1 MTSIGVPRETKNR
14 EYRVAL
20 TAAGAHHLAL
30 AGHDVVVEAGAGAG
44 SAIDDEQYRAAGARV
59 VPDVAEVWASDI
71 VCKVKEPTVPEHGFL
86 RADQVLFTYLHLAAD
101 RATTDALLA
110 AGTTAIAYETVR
122 AADGSL
128 PLLAPMSEVA
138 GRLATQVAAYHLMRN
153 EGGAGLLLGGVPGVD
168 AARVVVLGAGVV
180 GRHAAQI
187 AVGMRADVTMLDLSM
202 PRLREVDAEFGGRVR
217 TLASNAWTL
226 GREVADADVVIGAVL
241 VPGARAPRL
250 VSDDL
255 VARMRPGSVL
265 VDVAVDQG
273 GCFESTRPT
282 THDDP
287 TFRVHDSLFYC
298 VANMPGAVPVT
309 STRALTNVTLPYLA
323 ALADLGWRAAVA
335 ADPALAGGLTTH
347 AGQLAN
353 EAVAVAHGYPW
364 TDARTLVGSD
374 GDGAMHG

>member
-1 MTSIGVPRETKNR
+1 MTTIGIPTETKNR

-20 TAAGAHHLAL
+20 TPAGAHHLVS
-30 AGHDVVVEAGAGAG
+30 AGHAVHVQQGAGTG
-44 SAIDDEQYRAAGARV
+44 SAIDDDEYRAAGATV
-59 VPDVAEVWASDI
+59 VETAEEAWAADV
-71 VCKVKEPTVPEHGFL
+71 VCKVKEPVGPEHRLL
-86 RADQVLFTYLHLAAD
+86 RRDQVLFTYLHLAAD

-110 AGTTAIAYETVR
+110 AGTTSIAYETVR
-122 AADGSL
+122 APDGSL

-153 EGGAGLLLGGVPGVD
+153 EGGAGMLLGGVPGVD
-168 AARVVVLGAGVV
+168 AARVVVLGGGVV

-187 AVGMRADVTMLDLSM
+187 AVGMRADVTVLDLSA
-202 PRLREVDAEFGGRVR
+202 PRLAELDTEFGGRVR
-217 TLASNAWTL
+217 TLASSAWTL
-226 GREVADADVVIGAVL
+226 EREVAAADVVIGAVL

-250 VSDDL
+250 VGDDL

-287 TFRVHDSLFYC
+287 TFLVHGAVFYC

-323 ALADLGWRAAVA
+323 RLADAGWRGATA
-335 ADPALAGGLTTH
+335 ADPALAAGLTTH
-347 AGQLAN
+347 DGALLN
-353 EAVAVAHGYPW
+353 EAVARAHDYPW
-364 TDARTLVGSD
+364 TDPATLVG
-374 GDGAMHG
+374 GAV